1 MDFDIREEQLL
12 QQKELVKS
20 LKEMNEIM
28 WTLTK
33 LLAQSGTPVVTAY
46 QEPEKVNV
54 LPRINPKD
62 IYENSKIGDIIT
74 LQHMK
79 YGETPFI
86 VAGKDHD
93 GPGLTTLINQ
103 YIICKKSWN
112 KDWKGCDYQYSD
124 ISDWLDNEFYEGF
137 VDKELIKT
145 VMKKTG
151 EYGNSDD
158 IIVSPHKCWLLSD
171 SEIGRRYF
179 RKIDEGRR
187 YPIFEY
193 DTDRIRSEFDAS
205 SAADWWLRSP
215 GTSSSNNNA
224 YYVTADGSMSRNSV
238 TISNG
243 VVVGLCI

>member
-33 LLAQSGTPVVTAY
+33 LLAQSGTP
-46 QEPEKVNV
+46 KVNV

-93 GPGLTTLINQ
+93 GPGLTTLISQ

-158 IIVSPHKCWLLSD
+158 IIESPHKCWLLSD
-171 SEIGRRYF
+171 SEIGRRCF

-205 SAADWWLRSP
+205 SAALWWLRSP
-215 GTSSSNNNA
+215 STSSGS
-224 YYVTADGSMSRNSV
+224 YYACHVMADGSMGNYNVTNSY
-238 TISNG
+238 G